1 METKE
6 QTKKIG
12 GEKHRLKVRKKQ
24 VGCKEM
30 KERGTNKGR
39 RKQVGKKEK
48 TQRNLE
54 KGGKNI

>member
-1 METKE
+1 
-6 QTKKIG
+6 
-12 GEKHRLKVRKKQ
+12 
-24 VGCKEM
+24 M